1 MPIEP
6 SLHPALLHDVS
17 ALNRRFIALLIG
29 AARDG
34 RFAAEQGL
42 TQRLSTRLSG
52 TDPGWPDCPFLLFRM
67 VRGEEA
73 PGSTRL
79 DAYDTDVASLVTVT
93 LGFVW
98 NLAREHRPAARAVTG
113 TDDAWCDALAAMS
126 IAALPVLSNQL
137 SLRPRLVDVPGFWQ
151 DLARQSG
158 ISALQRASL
167 GATGMQLIH
176 ARARRDRVAQE
187 WSPGQPEGIATPAAG
202 PTQ

>member
-17 ALNRRFIALLIG
+17 ALNRRFIAVLAA

-34 RFAAEQGL
+34 QFAAEPGL
-42 TQRLSTRLSG
+42 TQRLSARLSG
-52 TDPGWPDCPFLLFRM
+52 VDPGWPGCPFLLYRM
-67 VRGEEA
+67 VRGDDA
-73 PGSTRL
+73 PGATRL
-79 DAYDTDVASLVTVT
+79 DAYDADVASLVTVT

-98 NLAREHRPAARAVTG
+98 HLAREHRPAARAVTG
-113 TDDAWCDALAAMS
+113 ADDSWCDALAATS
-126 IAALPVLSNQL
+126 IAALPALSNHL

-151 DLARQSG
+151 DLARRSG
-158 ISALQRASL
+158 ISVLQRASL

-176 ARARRDRVAQE
+176 ARARRDRVARE
-187 WSPGQPEGIATPAAG
+187 WSPDHREALATTATE

>member
-6 SLHPALLHDVS
+6 SLHPALLHDIS
-17 ALNRRFIALLIG
+17 ALNRRFIAVLAA
-29 AARDG
+29 AARNG
-34 RFAAEQGL
+34 RFAAEPGL
-42 TQRLSTRLSG
+42 TQRLSARLG
-52 TDPGWPDCPFLLFRM
+52 GADPRWPNCPFLLYRM
-67 VRGEEA
+67 VKSDDT

-79 DAYDTDVASLVTVT
+79 DAYDADVASLVTVT

-98 NLAREHRPAARAVTG
+98 QLAREHRPAARAVTG
-113 TDDAWCDALAAMS
+113 AGDRWCDALAAMS
-126 IAALPVLSNQL
+126 IAALPALSNHL

-187 WSPGQPEGIATPAAG
+187 WSPGHHEGLVTSGTG